1 MRFRVHSNYGTT
13 GGHQSAHQV
22 GAAIRDMGYDSSMVY
37 PPIGEEGNYRSPDA
51 VVPLWRKLYSLESFV
66 AREELEDEP
75 DSVHLLPAGWGPNWW
90 PVDPNSMSC
99 LRAHGPDPYKSIKVL
114 WWLGLGT
121 WQNWDIGG
129 WDRPMDLSHPNIP
142 KLYHACQSRAAY
154 DFIVSNTSLPP
165 WQVFMLHDY
174 THDFWLH
181 SEIDLYRLIPSRRD
195 VVLFNPVKGPEET
208 RAIMEACSGDGI
220 DFRPIT
226 GMTREQIREAGRS
239 AKVYIDFGTHPG
251 RDRIPREMAACGCS
265 VITGS
270 DGTAACTEDVP
281 LRTRKFARSDDA
293 YDCLAVRERILADVK
308 YYPSAL
314 FDDEMVEYR
323 RVIRQERSTVFAEV
337 RNMVDTVAEHGRI
350 HLRGWI

>member
-1 MRFRVHSNYGTT
+1 
-13 GGHQSAHQV
+13 
-22 GAAIRDMGYDSSMVY
+22 
-37 PPIGEEGNYRSPDA
+37 
-51 VVPLWRKLYSLESFV
+51 
-66 AREELEDEP
+66 
-75 DSVHLLPAGWGPNWW
+75 
-90 PVDPNSMSC
+90 
-99 LRAHGPDPYKSIKVL
+99 
-114 WWLGLGT
+114 
-121 WQNWDIGG
+121 
-129 WDRPMDLSHPNIP
+129 
-142 KLYHACQSRAAY
+142 
-154 DFIVSNTSLPP
+154 
-165 WQVFMLHDY
+165 
-174 THDFWLH
+174 
-181 SEIDLYRLIPSRRD
+181 
-195 VVLFNPVKGPEET
+195 
-208 RAIMEACSGDGI
+208 MEACSGDGI